1 MATKPACWVYF
12 LACGRDAALYI
23 GVADDLA
30 RRFVQHVEGKGSLF
44 TSRKEI
50 LTLIGAFP
58 MDTRRAALQ
67 TEYRLKRMRR
77 QEKLRVASMA
87 ASCPEWLELKAK
99 DPRLSIKASRHPRR

>member
-1 MATKPACWVYF
+1 MYF

-30 RRFVQHVEGKGSLF
+30 RRFAQHSEGKGSLF
-44 TSRKEI
+44 TSRKES

-77 QEKLRVASMA
+77 QGKLRVASMA
-87 ASCPEWLELKAK
+87 ASCPEWLELKAT
-99 DPRLSIKASRHPRR
+99 DPRLSITTYRQPRR